1 MIILHFGASIIFT
14 PNVCVFIYSGR
25 PECTSYTILEDSS
38 RSIDYGSSCVNGK
51 SRCDKQGYN
60 SSDSDV
66 SPGWRGTAWYR
77 FTMPAG
83 TRIPESSPGYSHCC
97 TSASGWLSGKHP
109 TSTSESVDVKF
120 CFDIDVDKSCRW
132 STEGKITN
140 CGGFFVYYL
149 ENTPLCALRYCT
161 TN

>member
-1 MIILHFGASIIFT
+1 M
-14 PNVCVFIYSGR
+14 
-25 PECTSYTILEDSS
+25 EDSS

-60 SSDSDV
+60 SSSTDA
-66 SPGWRGTAWYR
+66 SPGWRGPAWYR

-83 TRIPESSPGYSHCC
+83 TRIPESSPAIEPGYHCG
-97 TSASGWLSGKHP
+97 TVVPGWLSGKHP
-109 TSTSESVDVKF
+109 TSTAESVDVKY
-120 CFDIDVDKSCRW
+120 CFDYDGDSCKW

-149 ENTPLCALRYCT
+149 ENTPLCALRYCA